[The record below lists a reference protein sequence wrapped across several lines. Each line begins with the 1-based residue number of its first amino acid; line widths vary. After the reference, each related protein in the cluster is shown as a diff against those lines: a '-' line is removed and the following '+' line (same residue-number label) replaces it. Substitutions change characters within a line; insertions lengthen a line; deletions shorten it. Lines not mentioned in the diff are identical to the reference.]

1 MRTNMAIVDGL
12 GVVYCALQRRE
23 RLDIP
28 MSVYE
33 LAYASVHESL
43 SIGST
48 WAAVYRVRFLSNHRN
63 LKSVLC
69 VRKYKNIVN
78 TDNTIVLCLC
88 PPCMQRTEAD
98 RGRAPITSP
107 MRQFC

>member
-1 MRTNMAIVDGL
+1 MWTNMAIVDGL

-78 TDNTIVLCLC
+78 TDNTIVL
-88 PPCMQRTEAD
+88 
-98 RGRAPITSP
+98 
-107 MRQFC
+107 